1 MEQALAASR
10 EYFWIQTP
18 YLCPPLTTIKA
29 MRDAV
34 NRGVDVRLM
43 VPESQDVPI
52 MLWVNRYFYRRFLK
66 AGVKLYERHDP
77 YMHSKMYVT
86 DDYVSCYGSANLD
99 NRSFFLNYEN
109 NVYIYNKEVAGQSR
123 SVFEEDLAHSREIT
137 REDIRWNIFQRI
149 WQGFLILVGY
159 SQW

>member
-43 VPESQDVPI
+43 GPESQDVPI
-52 MLWVNRYFYRRFLK
+52 MLWVNR
-66 AGVKLYERHDP
+66 
-77 YMHSKMYVT
+77 
-86 DDYVSCYGSANLD
+86 
-99 NRSFFLNYEN
+99 
-109 NVYIYNKEVAGQSR
+109 
-123 SVFEEDLAHSREIT
+123 
-137 REDIRWNIFQRI
+137 
-149 WQGFLILVGY
+149 
-159 SQW
+159 

>member
-1 MEQALAASR
+1 
-10 EYFWIQTP
+10 
-18 YLCPPLTTIKA
+18 
-29 MRDAV
+29 
-34 NRGVDVRLM
+34 
-43 VPESQDVPI
+43 
-52 MLWVNRYFYRRFLK
+52 
-66 AGVKLYERHDP
+66 
-77 YMHSKMYVT
+77 MHSKMYVT